1 MRLAGLTPEMMDDD
15 QRDLYNSINTGERA
29 KGASLTDEAGA
40 LVGPYNTWLYSPYV
54 GERIQQLGASLRF
67 HNSLPQNLLELA
79 ILMIGCRWKA
89 QFEWWAHARLAKRA
103 GLSDESIDN
112 IKNGKRPEGATPDE
126 LIVYDFCRELLDGK
140 RISDNTYQKTKALI
154 GEKGIVDL
162 ISLMGYYTMISM
174 TLNVFEIPLPEG
186 ESLPFDQ
193 DG

>member
-1 MRLAGLTPEMMDDD
+1 MRLASLVPEMMDDE

-29 KGASLTDEAGA
+29 KVSLTDDRGA

-54 GERIQQLGASLRF
+54 GERIQQLGAALRF
-67 HNSLPQNLLELA
+67 HNALPPNLLELA
-79 ILMIGCRWKA
+79 ILMIGCRWSA

-103 GLSDESIDN
+103 GLSDETIDH
-112 IKNGKRPEGATPDE
+112 IKSRERPESATPDE
-126 LIVYDFCRELLDGK
+126 LIVHDFCLELLDGK
-140 RISDNTYQKTKALI
+140 RVSDDRYQETKALI

-186 ESLPFDQ
+186 EALPFDES
-193 DG
+193 